1 MLDKVIMTEESSVM
15 GNNSSLVERLLTKFS
30 EKTVLD
36 KVIMTEESRVM
47 GNNSVLVESLLTKFS
62 KKT

>member
-1 MLDKVIMTEESSVM
+1 MAEESRVM

-36 KVIMTEESRVM
+36 KVIMAEKAGLWEIIV
-47 GNNSVLVESLLTKFS
+47 FW
-62 KKT
+62 